1 MDLAIRRFGRPA
13 REMVGVYQTA
23 ASDGA
28 PRARFLLCRP
38 LGQEAVR
45 TAAIYRVVGER
56 LARERC
62 ESLRFDYHGTGD
74 SPGQEEDQSLSGWL
88 DDTLAAHEQL
98 QDHGDEVPVIWFG
111 MGLGATLALRAALR
125 ARKPP
130 AQLVLWEPVLDGPTY
145 VRQLMEGHQR
155 ELVRMFRVPWDRL
168 LDSGKAVEPDLP
180 GDILGFQ
187 VGPSLADELQ
197 ALRDVQVAPALRR
210 GVRVLCAVPA
220 EQRGHFADLENHPEF
235 RMHNIG
241 QITDWMSSQAMG
253 TAIVPPDLLRAVL
266 STLD

>member
-1 MDLAIRRFGRPA
+1 MDLAIKRFGRPS

-23 ASDGA
+23 VEHDA

-74 SPGQEEDQSLSGWL
+74 SPGNEEDQSLSGWL

-98 QDHGDEVPVIWFG
+98 QDGSDVPVIWFG

-130 AQLVLWEPVLDGPTY
+130 TQLVLWEPVLDGPTY
-145 VRQLMEGHQR
+145 VNQLKEGHQR
-155 ELVRMFRVPWDRL
+155 ELVNMFRVPWERL
-168 LDSGKAVEPDLP
+168 LASHKAVEPDLP
-180 GDILGFQ
+180 GDILGFRA
-187 VGPSLADELQ
+187 GESLATELQ
-197 ALRDVQVAPALRR
+197 GLRDVQVAPALRR
-210 GVRVLCAVPA
+210 GMRVLCAVPD
-220 EQRGHFADLENHPEF
+220 EQRGHFADLANHPRF
-235 RMHNIG
+235 HLHNIG

>member
-1 MDLAIRRFGRPA
+1 MDLAIRRFGRPG

-23 ASDGA
+23 SSGGA

-74 SPGQEEDQSLSGWL
+74 SPGNEEDQSLSGWL

-98 QDHGDEVPVIWFG
+98 QDGDGAPVIWFG

-130 AQLVLWEPVLDGPTY
+130 TQLVLWEPVLDGPTY
-145 VRQLMEGHQR
+145 VHQLMEGHQR

-168 LDSGKAVEPDLP
+168 LASDKGVAPGLP
-180 GDILGFQ
+180 GDLLGFH
-187 VGPSLADELQ
+187 VGQSLADELQ
-197 ALRDVQVAPALRR
+197 NLRDVQVAPALRR
-210 GVRVLCAVPA
+210 GVRVLCAVPD

-235 RMHNIG
+235 RLHNIG

>member
-13 REMVGVYQTA
+13 REMVGVFQSA

-28 PRARFLLCRP
+28 PRVRFLLCRP

-74 SPGQEEDQSLSGWL
+74 SPGKEEDQSISGWL

-98 QDHGDEVPVIWFG
+98 QAGGDDAPVIWFG

-168 LDSGKAVEPDLP
+168 LDIGKVVEPELP

-187 VGPSLADELQ
+187 VGPSLADELL

-210 GVRVLCAVPA
+210 GVRVLCALRG
-220 EQRGHFADLENHPEF
+220 EQRGPFADLENHPEF
-235 RMHNIG
+235 RLHNVE

>member
-1 MDLAIRRFGRPA
+1 MDLAIRRFGRPS
-13 REMVGVYQTA
+13 REMVGVYQSATTG
-23 ASDGA
+23 DA

-74 SPGQEEDQSLSGWL
+74 SPGNEEDQSLSGWL
-88 DDTLAAHEQL
+88 EDTLAAHEQL
-98 QDHGDEVPVIWFG
+98 QNGADVPVIWFG

-130 AQLVLWEPVLDGPTY
+130 TQLVLWEPVLDGPTY
-145 VRQLMEGHQR
+145 VRQLMDGHQR
-155 ELVRMFRVPWDRL
+155 ELVRMFRVPWERL
-168 LDSGKAVEPDLP
+168 LDSGKAVEPGLP
-180 GDILGFQ
+180 GDVLGFH
-187 VGPSLADELQ
+187 VGQQLADELQ
-197 ALRDVQVAPALRR
+197 NLRDVQIAPALRR
-210 GVRVLCAVPA
+210 GVRVLCAVPN
-220 EQRGHFADLENHPEF
+220 EQRGQFADLTGHPEF
-235 RMHNIG
+235 HMHNIG

>member
-1 MDLAIRRFGRPA
+1 
-13 REMVGVYQTA
+13 MVGVYQTTSA
-23 ASDGA
+23 DKA

-74 SPGQEEDQSLSGWL
+74 SPGDEEEQSLGGWL

-98 QDHGDEVPVIWFG
+98 QDGSDVPVVWFG

-130 AQLVLWEPVLDGPTY
+130 NQLVLWEPVLDGPTY
-145 VRQLMEGHQR
+145 IRQLMEGHQR
-155 ELVRMFRVPWDRL
+155 EMVNMFRVPWERL
-168 LDSGKAVEPDLP
+168 LQSKKAVAPTVP
-180 GDILGFQ
+180 GDILGFL
-187 VGPSLADELQ
+187 VGPSLADDLQ
-197 ALRDVQVAPALRR
+197 NLRDVQVAPALRR
-210 GVRVLCAVPA
+210 GVRVLCAVTDH
-220 EQRGHFADLENHPEF
+220 QRGHFADLENHPEF